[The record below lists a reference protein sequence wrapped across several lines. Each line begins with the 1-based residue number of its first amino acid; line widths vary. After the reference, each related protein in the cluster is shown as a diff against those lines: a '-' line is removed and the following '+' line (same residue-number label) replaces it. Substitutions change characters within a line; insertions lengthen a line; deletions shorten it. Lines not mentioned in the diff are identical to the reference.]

1 LRTLLLR
8 TQLSRL
14 LGKPLP
20 KTKYRLVAWLRSRDA
35 KKEAE
40 GEKWMR
46 VEIPAKEEGR
56 DIAWWGFE
64 EGDAIEVENL

>member
-1 LRTLLLR
+1 
-8 TQLSRL
+8 
-14 LGKPLP
+14 
-20 KTKYRLVAWLRSRDA
+20 
-35 KKEAE
+35 
-40 GEKWMR
+40 MR